1 MDKRR
6 AMMEDY
12 RRYREDAVKVYQ
24 EQKSIRLGLR
34 GGGSAYNRP
43 RLLWVFLNQVNV
55 ADTLIRPPGVDTDEL
70 DSNVDD
76 WEEETIEFF
85 INEEVIP
92 FGDL

>member
-1 MDKRR
+1 
-6 AMMEDY
+6 MEDY
-12 RRYREDAVKVYQ
+12 RRYRDEAVKIYQ

-34 GGGSAYNRP
+34 GGGTAKNSAHT
-43 RLLWVFLNQVNV
+43 LFLSWNV
-55 ADTLIRPPGVDTDEL
+55 ADILLCPPGVDTDEL

>member
-12 RRYREDAVKVYQ
+12 RRYREEAVKVYQ

-34 GGGSAYNRP
+34 GGGTAVHPARSSLYSEH
-43 RLLWVFLNQVNV
+43 LSDIVMC
-55 ADTLIRPPGVDTDEL
+55 PPGVDTDEL

-85 INEEVIP
+85 ISEEVIP

>member
-12 RRYREDAVKVYQ
+12 RRYREEAVKVYQ
-24 EQKSIRLGLR
+24 EQKSVRLGLR
-34 GGGSAYNRP
+34 GGGTAVQAARSSLYHEI
-43 RLLWVFLNQVNV
+43 
-55 ADTLIRPPGVDTDEL
+55 ADVVMCPPGVDTDEL

-85 INEEVIP
+85 ISEEVIP

>member
-12 RRYREDAVKVYQ
+12 RRYREEAVKVYQ

-34 GGGSAYNRP
+34 GGGSAHNRP
-43 RLLWVFLNQVNV
+43 RVFLNQENV
-55 ADTLIRPPGVDTDEL
+55 ADTLILPPGVDTDEL